1 MGSKED
7 SQIYRETANNYDLLI
22 TKHTIEDVK
31 RHTRIGD
38 TLTYRHGNG
47 YSRDGE
53 PLRITTARVV
63 EIYDNFFTIEN
74 PNGTREAIKWI
85 DLILAKSTKGGL
97 VL

>member
-1 MGSKED
+1 MGFLAE
-7 SQIYRETANNYDLLI
+7 IFM
-22 TKHTIEDVK
+22 
-31 RHTRIGD
+31 
-38 TLTYRHGNG
+38 
-47 YSRDGE
+47 
-53 PLRITTARVV
+53 TTARVV